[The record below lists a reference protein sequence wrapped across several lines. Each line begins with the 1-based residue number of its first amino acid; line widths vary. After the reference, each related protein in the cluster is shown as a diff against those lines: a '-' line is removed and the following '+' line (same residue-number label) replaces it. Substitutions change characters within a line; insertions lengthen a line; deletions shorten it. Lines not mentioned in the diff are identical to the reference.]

1 MKRIAKNVQGF
12 SPVFTTVLMLLMV
25 VIGMSVTFAYFTI
38 YVSDFQVGRGSAPME
53 LIEIEDVWF
62 IDNQTIRVTL
72 YNYGRVD
79 IQINSLF
86 IDDIL
91 AEFSNVDGYN
101 NTLTLGVR
109 AHEEIVVPYNVTLN
123 TSYQFKLVTHRGT
136 AFSGKYISPAIW

>member
-1 MKRIAKNVQGF
+1 MKRIAKNSRGF

-62 IDNQTIRVTL
+62 IDNQTIRLTL
-72 YNYGRVD
+72 YNYGRID
-79 IQINSLF
+79 IRITSLF

-91 AEFSNVDGYN
+91 ANPDLNRS
-101 NTLTLGVR
+101 TLTLSMQ
-109 AHEEIVVPYNVTLN
+109 AHEAIFIPYNVTRN
-123 TSYQFKLVTHRGT
+123 TSYRVKLVTHRGT
-136 AFSGKYISPAIW
+136 AFSGQYISPSGW

>member
-1 MKRIAKNVQGF
+1 
-12 SPVFTTVLMLLMV
+12 MLLMV
-25 VIGMSVTFAYFTI
+25 VIGMSITFAYFTI

-62 IDNQTIRVTL
+62 TDNQTIRITL

-79 IQINSLF
+79 IRITSLF

-91 AEFSNVDGYN
+91 TEFNTGNGFN
-101 NTLTLGVR
+101 NTLTLGVHT
-109 AHEEIVVPYNVTLN
+109 HEEIFIPYTLTPN
-123 TSYQFKLVTHRGT
+123 TSYQVKLVTHRGT